1 MEVQVASSR
10 FSGVFGFGVVALGQV
25 VSLMGSSMTAFALT
39 IWAWQV
45 TGTATALALVGFC
58 AFFPLVLLSPIAGAL
73 VDRWNRKLVMI
84 LSDLAAGVG
93 TIALF
98 ILLHLGL
105 LEIWHIYVIA
115 AFSGAFQAF
124 QFPAFSASITMMV
137 PKQQLTR
144 ANAMFGMARSIPTVF
159 APMAA
164 GALIAF
170 IHISGIML
178 IDIATFLFAIGALL
192 VVRVPQPQRGGAES
206 ERRSLLSDS
215 LFGFKY
221 IFARPSL
228 LGILLYFLVVNFLI
242 SLATGVLAPML
253 LARSGSSEIVLG
265 TVQMAFGIGGV
276 AGGLVLTAWG
286 GPKRK
291 MLGLVVSVLLGT
303 LVGQTILGVGRGLV
317 VWVIGALT
325 LSFPIPT
332 ASAASHSIWQ
342 TKVPPHL
349 QGRVFSARIMIGQIG
364 GAIALPMSGLLADR
378 VFEPLMRGDSLLAN
392 AFRPLVGTGPG
403 SGMGLMFILFG
414 ILGGVASV
422 CAYLYRPVR
431 DIETLLPDC
440 EPEAEAEAEETAVG
454 A

>member
-1 MEVQVASSR
+1 MRTDR

-25 VSLMGSSMTAFALT
+25 VSLLGSSMTSFALT
-39 IWAWQV
+39 IWAWRV

-58 AFFPLVLLSPIAGAL
+58 AFMPLVLLSPIAGAL

-98 ILLHLGL
+98 ILLRLGL
-105 LEIWHIYVIA
+105 LEIWHIYLIA

-137 PKQQLTR
+137 PKQHLTR

-170 IHISGIML
+170 IRIDGIML

-192 VVRVPQPQRGGAES
+192 VVRVPQPQGADGD
-206 ERRSLLSDS
+206 ERRTLFADS

-228 LGILLYFLVVNFLI
+228 LGILLYFLVGNMLI

-276 AGGLVLTAWG
+276 AGGLFLTAWG

-291 MLGLVVSVLLGT
+291 ILGLLGSVLIATVL
-303 LVGQTILGVGRGLV
+303 GQTFLGVGRGLV

-332 ASAASHSIWQ
+332 ASGSSHSIWQ

-364 GAIALPMSGLLADR
+364 GAIALPMSGILADR
-378 VFEPLMRGDSLLAN
+378 VFEPLMQSGSPLAN
-392 AFRPLVGTGPG
+392 ALTPLVGTGPG
-403 SGMGLMFILFG
+403 SGMGLMFVLFG
-414 ILGGVASV
+414 ILGGVASI

-440 EPEAEAEAEETAVG
+440 EPEPKPEVEEAEAA

>member
-1 MEVQVASSR
+1 MVSSR
-10 FSGVFGFGVVALGQV
+10 LSGMFGFGVVALGQV
-25 VSLMGSSMTAFALT
+25 VSLMGSSMTSFALT

-45 TGTATALALVGFC
+45 TGKATALALVGFC

-98 ILLHLGL
+98 ILLRLDL
-105 LEIWHIYVIA
+105 LEIWHIYLIA

-137 PKQQLTR
+137 PKQHLTR

-170 IHISGIML
+170 IHIDGIML
-178 IDIATFLFAIGALL
+178 IDIPTFLFAIGALL
-192 VVRVPQPQRGGAES
+192 IVRVPQPKGAPEGE
-206 ERRSLLSDS
+206 ERRSLFSDS
-215 LFGFKY
+215 LFGFRY

-228 LGILLYFLVVNFLI
+228 LGVLLYFLVANFLI
-242 SLATGVLAPML
+242 SFSSGVLAPML

-276 AGGLVLTAWG
+276 AGGLFLAAWG

-291 MLGLVVSVLLGT
+291 MLGLLASVLIGT
-303 LVGQTILGVGRGLV
+303 LFGQTLLGVGRGLV

-332 ASAASHSIWQ
+332 ASGASHSIWQ

-364 GAIALPMSGLLADR
+364 GATALPLSGLLADH
-378 VFEPLMRGDSLLAN
+378 VFEPLMQGDSLLA
-392 AFRPLVGTGPG
+392 RTLTPLVGSGPG
-403 SGMGLMFILFG
+403 AGMGLMFVLFG
-414 ILGGVASV
+414 ILGGLASV

-431 DIETLLPDC
+431 EIETLLPDC
-440 EPEAEAEAEETAVG
+440 DSEAADADADSS
-454 A
+454 